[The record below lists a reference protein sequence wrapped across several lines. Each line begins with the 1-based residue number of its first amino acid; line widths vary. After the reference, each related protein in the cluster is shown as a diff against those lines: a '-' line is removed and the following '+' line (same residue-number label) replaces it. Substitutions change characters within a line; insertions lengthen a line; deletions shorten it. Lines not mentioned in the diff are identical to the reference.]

1 MSKKKVTFTRWDD
14 IESDFYT
21 EEEIRESDLR
31 AALMSEIIKARQ
43 EKGIT
48 QKELEQLSG
57 VSQPVIARMETG
69 KTSPQIDTILK
80 LLAPLG
86 KTLKVVEVE

>member
-1 MSKKKVTFTRWDD
+1 MKKKLFSSTG
-14 IESDFYT
+14 
-21 EEEIRESDLR
+21 R
-31 AALMSEIIKARQ
+31 AALKERE
-43 EKGIT
+43 EK
-48 QKELEQLSG
+48 SG

-86 KTLKVVEVE
+86 KTLKMVEVE

>member
-1 MSKKKVTFTRWDD
+1 MSKKKVTLTRWDD

-31 AALMSEIIKARQ
+31 VALMSEIIKARQ